1 MKNNCERLGQLVP
14 GINRRKPREAAAWR
28 PHPSRYDRMIALNDA
43 GHRSPELSRLCATLS
58 EVHQAMVRA
67 RDCDEL
73 FAAISRIAVDIGGF
87 RGCAIALI
95 DSGSGCL
102 RLAAQHGLDPE
113 TQAAMPSVMDM
124 DALRAAM
131 PNAAS
136 DGTNLRGDSL
146 TPNPNHA
153 WYEWAATVG
162 IPAFAHYPL
171 HEHGRLVGACSLF
184 GSDPGAFSS
193 ETAHLLHIM
202 MQDLSH
208 ALDHL
213 ARERALQESEARY
226 RRIFETTQE
235 GIWSLDAGH
244 RVIEVNA
251 ALAGILGYP
260 AGEMLGRGIRT
271 FVFAEDWDDQQE
283 RLRRREQGQ
292 AETYERRLRRR
303 DGSEVVCV
311 ISGTPVLDSG
321 GRFKGSF
328 AMFTDITA
336 RKRADEALRLSE
348 QRFRSLFEEVA
359 NIAVQAYDQDRRV
372 IFWNRASEALYG
384 YSPEEAMGQR
394 VEDLIIP
401 TAMHAALQ
409 ELTPENILAGADI
422 PQGELVLRR
431 KDGAPV
437 TVFTN
442 VVLRMNSA
450 GQPEIYTLDVDLT
463 QLRQVEERLRQSAKA
478 FESAAEGV
486 TITDADARI
495 LFVNR
500 AFTTITGYSEEEVLG
515 KNPSLLNSGR
525 QDRAF
530 YEAMWATIEET
541 GLWQG
546 EIWNRRKNGEVY
558 PGWLTINSV
567 HDENGR
573 VSNYVAV
580 FSDVTVLLRSQQERD
595 FLAYHDPLTELPNR
609 ELLRDRMQHAIE
621 RARRGGGG
629 IAVLLLDV
637 DRFKNVNDSLGHD
650 AGDSLLQDLA
660 RRLSNTLRGGDTL
673 ARLGGDE
680 FLIVLEENTG
690 IPEVDPIVSRLAG
703 VFDRPFLC
711 GGQTLFI
718 TASIGASVY
727 PADGGDPETLIR
739 NAELA
744 MYQAKGDG
752 RNTLEFYRQEMAS
765 ESLDRLN
772 LENELRGALT
782 RGEFLLHFQPQ
793 VNLITGELAG
803 VEALVRWQ
811 HPSRGLLPPGTFIPI
826 AEEIGIIGDIGDWV
840 LTEACRQMVAWHTSG
855 PRIPRVAVNLS
866 VQQLERGA
874 LTRRISQ
881 LLEDHRLPAE
891 ELELEVTESMIM
903 RQADRAIAT
912 LRELRALGVGIS
924 VDDFGTGYSS
934 LGYLRRLPLNRL
946 KIDRSFVTDIGQDK
960 DAAMIARA
968 IIGLGSSLGFE
979 VVAEGIET
987 ADQAAFLRAE
997 GCQIGQGYLFGR
1009 PVSADALATAWT

>member
-1 MKNNCERLGQLVP
+1 
-14 GINRRKPREAAAWR
+14 
-28 PHPSRYDRMIALNDA
+28 MIARNDA
-43 GHRSPELSRLCATLS
+43 GQGSPGLSRLCATLS
-58 EVHQAMVRA
+58 EAHQVMVRA

-73 FAAISRIAVDIGGF
+73 FAAISRIAVDSGGF
-87 RGCAIALI
+87 RGCTIAFI
-95 DSGSGCL
+95 DADSG
-102 RLAAQHGLDPE
+102 RLQVAAQHGLDPE
-113 TQAAMPSVMDM
+113 TTAAMPPAMDV
-124 DALRAAM
+124 DALLAAM
-131 PNAAS
+131 PPAPS
-136 DGTNLRGDSL
+136 DRAHHRGNRATPD
-146 TPNPNHA
+146 PNPA
-153 WYEWAATVG
+153 WCEWAATAG

-171 HEHGRLVGACSLF
+171 HEHGRLIGACSLF
-184 GSDPGAFSS
+184 GNDRDAFSTES
-193 ETAHLLHIM
+193 VHLLHVM

-208 ALDHL
+208 ALGHL

-235 GIWSLDAGH
+235 GIWALDTSH
-244 RVIEVNA
+244 RIIEVNA
-251 ALAGILGYP
+251 ALAGILGYSP
-260 AGEMLGRGIRT
+260 GEMLGRSIGT
-271 FVFAEDWDDQQE
+271 FVFPEDLADQQE
-283 RLRRREQGQ
+283 HLRRRERGE
-292 AETYERRLRRR
+292 AETYERRLRRS
-303 DGSEVVCV
+303 DGSEVFCM
-311 ISGTPVLDSG
+311 ISGTPVLDPE

-336 RKRADEALRLSE
+336 RKRADAALRLSE
-348 QRFRSLFEEVA
+348 QRFRGLFEEVA

-372 IFWNRASEALYG
+372 IFWNGASEALYG
-384 YSPEEAMGQR
+384 YSRQEAMGQR

-401 TAMHAALQ
+401 TGMHAALQ

-422 PQGELVLRR
+422 PQGEMVLRR
-431 KDGAPV
+431 KDGTPV

-442 VVLRMNSA
+442 VVLRTNSA

-486 TITDADARI
+486 IITDANARI
-495 LFVNR
+495 LYVNR
-500 AFTTITGYSEEEVLG
+500 AFTTITGYSEDEVLG
-515 KNPSLLNSGR
+515 KNPSLLSSGR

-580 FSDVTVLLRSQQERD
+580 FSDVTALLRSQQERD
-595 FLAYHDPLTELPNR
+595 FLAYHDPLTALPNR
-609 ELLRDRMQHAIE
+609 ELLRDRMQHALE
-621 RARRGGGG
+621 RAQRGGGG
-629 IAVLLLDV
+629 IAVLLLDI

-650 AGDSLLQDLA
+650 AGDALLQDLA
-660 RRLSNTLRGGDTL
+660 RRLANALRGGDTL

-680 FLIVLEENTG
+680 FLIVLEEHSG
-690 IPEVDPIVSRLAG
+690 IPAVDPIVSRLAG

-711 GGQTLFI
+711 AGQTLFI
-718 TASIGASVY
+718 TASIGASVS

-744 MYQAKGDG
+744 MYQAKGGG

-772 LENELRGALT
+772 LENALRGALT
-782 RGEFLLHFQPQ
+782 RGEFRLHFQPQ
-793 VNLITGELAG
+793 VNLTTGELAG
-803 VEALVRWQ
+803 VEALLRWQ
-811 HPSRGLLPPGTFIPI
+811 HPSRGLLLPGTFIPV
-826 AEEIGIIGDIGDWV
+826 AEEMGIIGDIGDWV
-840 LTEACRQMVAWHTSG
+840 LTEACRQMVAWHASG

-874 LTRRISQ
+874 LASRIGQ
-881 LLEDHRLPAE
+881 LLEDYRLPAA

-903 RQADRAIAT
+903 RQAERAIAT
-912 LRELRALGVGIS
+912 LRELRALGVGVS

-960 DAAMIARA
+960 EAAMIARA
-968 IIGLGSSLGFE
+968 IIGLGSSLGYE

-987 ADQAAFLRAE
+987 AEQAAFLRTE

-1009 PVSADALATAWT
+1009 PVSPEALATAWT